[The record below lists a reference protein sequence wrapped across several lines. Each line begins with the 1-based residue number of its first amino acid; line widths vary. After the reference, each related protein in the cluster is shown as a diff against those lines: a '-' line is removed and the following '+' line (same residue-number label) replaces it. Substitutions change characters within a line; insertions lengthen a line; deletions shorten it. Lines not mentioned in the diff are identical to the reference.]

1 MKRILA
7 SSWMLFFACFLGL
20 GLFWSLVPE
29 SRRPPAWGDYAGF
42 YRPAAQKILDG
53 RGIHGLTYP
62 PGEPA
67 FLAAAYFCADR
78 IGADRDATVVWMQSL
93 CHALGAALVVALS
106 AAVVGRPKSVLAG
119 WAWAVYPPAVWM
131 IGLPGSSE
139 LPFLVWLLGSVW
151 LFWTAVEREDSIVL
165 WRLFCAGACLGAA
178 MLFRPIALPLPLV
191 FAFFLLLRAKRP
203 IGRRVVLPIGVFL
216 FAVFLTILPWEG
228 WVYAKHGKIIPLS
241 SNGPASIADGL
252 AFATTRQGEVVLPVS
267 PEIQAV
273 MVDLRRQDIDRKLQ
287 TNADIAAWVRR
298 QMTEHPKA
306 MLQILGMKV
315 LRCWYGTDS
324 HRHESSVLLVHLVYV
339 GLSLIGMG
347 LACRRNASLRRLA
360 LLVVLLV
367 LCNWG
372 MASLVLPIARYMAPV
387 MPLLVIWIPAVVFS
401 VPGETAG
408 DRAVS

>member
-7 SSWMLFFACFLGL
+7 SSWLLFFACFLGL
-20 GLFWSLVPE
+20 GLFWSLTPE

-42 YRPAAQKILDG
+42 YQPAAQKLLDG

-67 FLAAAYFCADR
+67 FLAVAYFCADK
-78 IGADRDATVVWMQSL
+78 IGTARDGVVVWMQAL
-93 CHALGAALVVALS
+93 CHAICAALVAALS
-106 AAVVGRPKSVLAG
+106 ATLVGRRTSVLAG

-131 IGLPGSSE
+131 VGLPGSSE
-139 LPFLVWLLGSVW
+139 LPFMALLLGSVW
-151 LFWTAVEREDSIVL
+151 WFWTAVRQEEKISA
-165 WRLFCAGACLGAA
+165 WRLFGSGVCLGLA
-178 MLFRPIALPLPLV
+178 MLFRPIALPLPV
-191 FAFFLLLRAKRP
+191 VMAFFLLLRARRP
-203 IGRRVVLPIGVFL
+203 IVRRFVWPAGVFL
-216 FAVFLTILPWEG
+216 FAVFLTVLPWEG

-252 AFATTRQGEVVLPVS
+252 AFATTRQGDVVLPVS
-267 PEIQAV
+267 PEVQSI

-287 TNADIAAWVRR
+287 TNADIGAWVRR
-298 QMTEHPKA
+298 QLTDHPKA
-306 MLQILGMKV
+306 MMQIFGMKV

-324 HRHESSVLLVHLVYV
+324 HRHESRVLLVNLVYV

-347 LACRRNASLRRLA
+347 IACRRSSSNRWLA

-372 MASLVLPIARYMAPV
+372 MASLVLPIARYMVPV
-387 MPLLVIWIPAVVFS
+387 MPLLAIWIPALFGVQE
-401 VPGETAG
+401 ETA
-408 DRAVS
+408 AATAS